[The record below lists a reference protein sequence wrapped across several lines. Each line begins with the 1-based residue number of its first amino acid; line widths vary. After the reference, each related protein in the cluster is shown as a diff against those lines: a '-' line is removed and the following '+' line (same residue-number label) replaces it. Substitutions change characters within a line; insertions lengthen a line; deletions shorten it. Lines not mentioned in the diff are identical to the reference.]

1 MNKLVFLGLVAT
13 PIFLLL
19 VPTNAFASG
28 IRGDSDEYA
37 TVEESRCWVNGYDSG
52 FAGKYDKTKHD
63 ECLENSTNDYYDQT
77 WDIGCEDS
85 TRTEKQCEELKN
97 KPVKIESFKKLKAEN
112 DRTCYDAGVDD
123 GKNNRPFDEER
134 EDGCYEFNDISGGY
148 EGGYQYGCE
157 IHSTESTCELKYEE
171 KQYYCPDHP
180 DIAACTDFLRNN
192 STFKHQIIQENYDI
206 ESCKRVNVTCS
217 EEINPE
223 KYCLETDNPVF
234 CKSIGGLCDE
244 DGFVKPEYP
253 YCQK

>member
-112 DRTCYDAGVDD
+112 DR
-123 GKNNRPFDEER
+123 
-134 EDGCYEFNDISGGY
+134 
-148 EGGYQYGCE
+148 
-157 IHSTESTCELKYEE
+157 HL
-171 KQYYCPDHP
+171 
-180 DIAACTDFLRNN
+180 L
-192 STFKHQIIQENYDI
+192 
-206 ESCKRVNVTCS
+206 
-217 EEINPE
+217 
-223 KYCLETDNPVF
+223 
-234 CKSIGGLCDE
+234 
-244 DGFVKPEYP
+244 
-253 YCQK
+253 